1 MYRVSPFTYLI
12 SAMLSTAVS
21 GASATCSDT
30 ELKLINPPGGQTCQE
45 YLGSFLQQAGGTLRN
60 GGATS
65 DCQYCGIE
73 TTDSFLSQLSINVDD
88 DWRNFGL
95 MWVYIVFN
103 IAAALAL
110 YWLGRMP
117 HNWGRKKSS

>member
-21 GASATCSDT
+21 GAPATCSDT
-30 ELKLINPPGGQTCQE
+30 ELKLINPPSGQTCQE
-45 YLGSFLQQAGGTLRN
+45 YLGPFLEKAGGSLDN
-60 GGATS
+60 GNATS
-65 DCQYCGIE
+65 QCQYCGIE
-73 TTDSFLSQLSINVDD
+73 NTDSFLNQLSININD

-95 MWVYIVFN
+95 MWAYIVFN

-117 HNWGRKKSS
+117 HNWGKKKN

>member
-21 GASATCSDT
+21 DAPAACSDT
-30 ELKLINPPGGQTCQE
+30 ELKLINPPSGQTCQE
-45 YLGSFLQQAGGTLRN
+45 YLGPFLEEAGGTLDN
-60 GGATS
+60 GSATS
-65 DCQYCGIE
+65 HCQYCGIE
-73 TTDSFLSQLSINVDD
+73 NTNSFLNQLSINTND

-117 HNWGRKKSS
+117 HNWGKKKN